1 MCRPGFIASEA
12 ASEKSKLKMND
23 SHESKY
29 QSHSYS
35 WGSLNCHDGE
45 YLIYWFI
52 ILITLVKNVN
62 NASFPEDV
70 HLM

>member
-1 MCRPGFIASEA
+1 MCRPRFIASEV
-12 ASEKSKLKMND
+12 ASEISKLKMND
-23 SHESKY
+23 CQESEY

-35 WGSLNCHDGE
+35 WDSLNCHDDE

-52 ILITLVKNVN
+52 ICITLVKNEN

-70 HLM
+70 HLI